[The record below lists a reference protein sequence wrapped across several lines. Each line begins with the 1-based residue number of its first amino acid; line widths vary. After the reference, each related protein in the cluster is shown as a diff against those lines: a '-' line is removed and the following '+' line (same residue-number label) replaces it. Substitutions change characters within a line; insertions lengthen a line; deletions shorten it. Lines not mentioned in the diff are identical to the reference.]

1 MASKEGRACACA
13 FAFGALR
20 SYRVFVGQNADN
32 VFFSLMVSLRKKK
45 CVVSHSHC
53 LKFTSCSES
62 FHFFWLVRLCLLGF
76 SGQAPVLDLFEA
88 FIAFPSSQEFG
99 RMEDISCNVK

>member
-45 CVVSHSHC
+45 MRCKSFPLLKIYILFREFSLLLACTVMLVGFFRAGWIHLKLSSHSP
-53 LKFTSCSES
+53 
-62 FHFFWLVRLCLLGF
+62 
-76 SGQAPVLDLFEA
+76 PVKNLAGWRTLA
-88 FIAFPSSQEFG
+88 VMSS
-99 RMEDISCNVK
+99 DK